1 MNEGNGDDVGS
12 EGFQEQ
18 FLAGEQKQAEMISKY
33 KESRRKTTQ
42 GKKELEQLAALQKK
56 YSKLCL

>member
-1 MNEGNGDDVGS
+1 MDEGDGDDVGS
-12 EGFQEQ
+12 EGIEEQ
-18 FLAGEQKQAEMISKY
+18 FLAGEQEQAEIISEY